1 MQTLET
7 TASALQKLNS
17 KQITVREAL
26 RLIVDQE
33 GIVNFEAIDSRVK
46 EIFASKIASSGVLA
60 SVVPLL
66 LYQNRFYLGSH
77 RQLSPDCVR
86 KLSDRLSC
94 EIEMIA
100 ISQKSQL
107 TYQIQQTGSADGLSN
122 NPLDGNAGVMD
133 ISEVA
138 AIQFAKVS
146 EGDRISC
153 IKAIISLALQQRA
166 SDIHLEPKPDGLLMR
181 LRIDGQMRSIQSFPT
196 ETGISIVSAI
206 KVMCNMRLDEKR
218 KPQDGRISQT
228 DLSESMALAKL
239 DMRVSTLPC
248 VNGEKV
254 VIRLLPQDT
263 QTTLIEELG
272 FRPDS
277 LHIFQRWLKKPQG
290 VIILT
295 GPTGSG
301 KTSTLYASLGII
313 ATPDVNVSTI
323 EDPIEYVMPSIT
335 QTQVNEAAGMTF
347 AKGLRALLRQDP
359 DIVMVGEIRDAET
372 AEIVTHAA
380 RTGHLV
386 LTTMHTNNA
395 VSAIPRLH
403 DLGVDSSSIKDT
415 LVGII
420 AQRLVRK
427 VCDRCAEPYVPK
439 ESELQLLG
447 LSRSALRSQSWRK
460 GQGCAE
466 CGQTGF
472 FGREALVEMLE
483 VDRNVK
489 QFLHESPERYLKS
502 TNFHSFRNAAIDKI
516 ASGITT
522 LDEVLRV
529 LPEDALQDL
538 SAGNMQSVA
547 IFPLAI

>member
-1 MQTLET
+1 M
-7 TASALQKLNS
+7 KNS
-17 KQITVREAL
+17 
-26 RLIVDQE
+26 RLGFDIKMM
-33 GIVNFEAIDSRVK
+33 S
-46 EIFASKIASSGVLA
+46 
-60 SVVPLL
+60 
-66 LYQNRFYLGSH
+66 
-77 RQLSPDCVR
+77 
-86 KLSDRLSC
+86 
-94 EIEMIA
+94 
-100 ISQKSQL
+100 ISLKSQL
-107 TYQIQQTGSADGLSN
+107 TYQLQQTGSADGLAN
-122 NPLDGNAGVMD
+122 NLVDKIRDPLDGNAGVMD
-133 ISEVA
+133 ISEIA
-138 AIQFAKVS
+138 EIQFAKVS
-146 EGDRISC
+146 DQISRIR
-153 IKAIISLALQQRA
+153 AIVSLALQQRA
-166 SDIHLEPKPDGLLMR
+166 SDIHLEPKPNELLIRFRVDGKMR
-181 LRIDGQMRSIQSFPT
+181 CIQSFPS
-196 ETGISIVSAI
+196 EIGSSIVSAI

-218 KPQDGRISQT
+218 KPQDGRISDT
-228 DLSESMALAKL
+228 DLSEKMALSKL

-263 QTTLIEELG
+263 PNKAMENLG
-272 FRPDS
+272 FSADS
-277 LHIFQRWLKKPQG
+277 LQKFQRWLKKPQG

-313 ATPDVNVSTI
+313 ATSDVNVSTI

-403 DLGVDSSSIKDT
+403 DLGVDSGSVKDT
-415 LVGII
+415 LIGVI

-427 VCDRCAEPYVPK
+427 VCDRCAESYTPQ
-439 ESELQLLG
+439 ESELQMLG
-447 LSRSALRSQSWRK
+447 IPYSAFRYQSWRK
-460 GQGCAE
+460 GRGCPE
-466 CGQTGF
+466 CDQTGF
-472 FGREALVEMLE
+472 FEREALVELLE
-483 VDRNVK
+483 VDHSVK
-489 QFLHESPERYLKS
+489 QFLHDQPDRYLKNA
-502 TNFHSFRNAAIDKI
+502 NFHSFRNAAIDKI
-516 ASGITT
+516 ARGITT

-538 SAGNMQSVA
+538 STGDMSNIMTL
-547 IFPLAI
+547 PLAS